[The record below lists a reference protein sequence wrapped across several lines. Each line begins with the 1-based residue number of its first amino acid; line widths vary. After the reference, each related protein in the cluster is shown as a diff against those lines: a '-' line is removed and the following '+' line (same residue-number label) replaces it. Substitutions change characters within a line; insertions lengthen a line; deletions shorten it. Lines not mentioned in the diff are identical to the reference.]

1 MNEIANTFLY
11 AGDRFIPEFHLR
23 EPEFAYS
30 ACGPFTQNKEKYKN
44 LQKQE
49 IQDIFMKK
57 NQINL
62 VFSITW
68 LMEI

>member
-44 LQKQE
+44 L
-49 IQDIFMKK
+49 
-57 NQINL
+57 
-62 VFSITW
+62 
-68 LMEI
+68 